1 MCCYILFSFVH
12 ASSDHSNSMVDRTSH
27 LVFQLSIIVFA
38 AWVGGAVFERM
49 KLPSVLGEIIAG
61 WLLGF
66 IV

>member
-1 MCCYILFSFVH
+1 
-12 ASSDHSNSMVDRTSH
+12 MVDRTSH